1 MINAN
6 SALFTDLTA
15 EEGASI
21 SGGLQLL
28 IKSIQCI
35 KAGADIVGNDET
47 RLRVDGNTFF
57 SSDMGAGSR
66 KEYPSDAL
74 LAIPVGYGSFVG
86 LYDEDGWSS
95 RDDFM
100 GGFNITGTQGPTT
113 INLSGSG
120 SSYQITYAVV
130 EPTNPF

>member
-28 IKSIQCI
+28 VKSIQCI
-35 KAGADIVGNDET
+35 KAGADVVGNDET
-47 RLRVDGNTFF
+47 RLKINGTTAW
-57 SSDMGAGSR
+57 SGDMGAGSR
-66 KEYPSDAL
+66 KDFDVP
-74 LAIPVGYGSFVG
+74 LAVNVGYGSFVG
-86 LYDEDGWSS
+86 LYDEDGWYS
-95 RDDFM
+95 RDDYM
-100 GGFNITGTQGPTT
+100 GGFNINGTQGPTT

-120 SSYQITYAVV
+120 STYQITYAVV